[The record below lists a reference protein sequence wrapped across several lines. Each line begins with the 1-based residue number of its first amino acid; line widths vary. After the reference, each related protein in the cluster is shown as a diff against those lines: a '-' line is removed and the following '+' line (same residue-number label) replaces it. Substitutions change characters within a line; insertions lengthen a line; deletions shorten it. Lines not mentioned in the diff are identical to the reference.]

1 MSISDY
7 ERRKLLEKAAK
18 LKAEKE
24 DGSSFPT
31 PLNLQQV
38 QDRKMDQRLEKT
50 QVAAKATAQATSGFA
65 KELAAK
71 TAKLA
76 QEQAQ
81 QGKAKAGAWK
91 QAQDAK
97 RAEQE
102 DGKRIQNAELD
113 REEQNPAIENTAV
126 ANPQALSKP
135 TFKILASIAV
145 FTALSGAGVWFW
157 TQHESE
163 KTPELH
169 QVDVPSPLPVAP
181 APQVQEAP
189 KASEPVQVIEP
200 VHEMSVTPSVEEQ
213 PKSVEPKLQKVD
225 RSPAPI
231 AIVRAPKKRSEMR
244 QQIEQPNTKG
254 SDWVDKANNDLD
266 HFAEQLK

>member
-24 DGSSFPT
+24 GGSSFPS
-31 PLNLQQV
+31 PLDEQQV
-38 QDRKMDQRLEKT
+38 QDRKMDQRLKQT

-65 KELAAK
+65 KELAG
-71 TAKLA
+71 KLGSLG

-81 QGKAKAGAWK
+81 RAKAKADAWK

-97 RAEQE
+97 RTEHE
-102 DGKRIQNAELD
+102 EVKRIQDAELD
-113 REEQNPAIENTAV
+113 REKQSTVIESSPDAT
-126 ANPQALSKP
+126 PKSPSKP
-135 TFKILASIAV
+135 TFKILAFIAV
-145 FTALSGAGVWFW
+145 FIALSGAGAWFW
-157 TQHESE
+157 TQQGSE
-163 KTPELH
+163 KNPELH
-169 QVDVPSPLPVAP
+169 QAEVPSALPVE
-181 APQVQEAP
+181 VQEAP
-189 KASEPVQVIEP
+189 KASEPVQVVEP
-200 VHEMSVTPSVEEQ
+200 VQEVALTPIVDERLRSA
-213 PKSVEPKLQKVD
+213 EPMPQKVD

-231 AIVRAPKKRSEMR
+231 AVVRAPKERSAMR
-244 QQIEQPNTKG
+244 QQVEQPKAKR

>member
-18 LKAEKE
+18 FKAEKE
-24 DGSSFPT
+24 GGSSFSR
-31 PLNLQQV
+31 PLDNQQA
-38 QDRKMDQRLEKT
+38 QDRKMDQRLEQT
-50 QVAAKATAQATSGFA
+50 QIAAKAAAQTTSKFA

-81 QGKAKAGAWK
+81 RAKAKAHAWK

-97 RAEQE
+97 RTEHE
-102 DGKRIQNAELD
+102 EVNRIQDAELG
-113 REEQNPAIENTAV
+113 REKQSTVIESSPDAT
-126 ANPQALSKP
+126 PKSPSKP
-135 TFKILASIAV
+135 TLKILASIAA
-145 FTALSGAGVWFW
+145 FTALSGAGAWFW

-163 KTPELH
+163 KTPQLH
-169 QVDVPSPLPVAP
+169 QVDVPSTLPVAP
-181 APQVQEAP
+181 APQVPEAP

-231 AIVRAPKKRSEMR
+231 AVVRAPKKRSEMR
-244 QQIEQPNTKG
+244 QQIEQPNAKG

>member
-18 LKAEKE
+18 LKSEKE
-24 DGSSFPT
+24 GGSSFPS
-31 PLNLQQV
+31 PLNRQQV
-38 QDRKMDQRLEKT
+38 QDRKMDLRLE
-50 QVAAKATAQATSGFA
+50 QAQIAAKATAQTTSKFA

-76 QEQAQ
+76 HEQAQ
-81 QGKAKAGAWK
+81 RAKAKAGAWK
-91 QAQDAK
+91 QAKDAK
-97 RAEQE
+97 QAEQE
-102 DGKRIQNAELD
+102 EVKQIESAKPDQ
-113 REEQNPAIENTAV
+113 EEPNPAIENTSV
-126 ANPQALSKP
+126 VHPEALSKP
-135 TFKILASIAV
+135 TFKILASIAA
-145 FTALSGAGVWFW
+145 FTALLGAGAWFW

-169 QVDVPSPLPVAP
+169 QVV
-181 APQVQEAP
+181 
-189 KASEPVQVIEP
+189 EPVQEVPLTAI
-200 VHEMSVTPSVEEQ
+200 VEERRRSAA
-213 PKSVEPKLQKVD
+213 PMPQKVD

-231 AIVRAPKKRSEMR
+231 GVVRAPKKRSEMR
-244 QQIEQPNTKG
+244 QQIEQPNAKG

>member
-24 DGSSFPT
+24 GGSSSPS
-31 PLNLQQV
+31 PLNKQQV
-38 QDRKMDQRLEKT
+38 QDRKMDQRLE
-50 QVAAKATAQATSGFA
+50 QAQIAAKATAQATSKFA
-65 KELAAK
+65 KELAAN

-76 QEQAQ
+76 Q
-81 QGKAKAGAWK
+81 AKVYAWK
-91 QAQDAK
+91 QAQHAK
-97 RAEQE
+97 RAKKEEVKQ
-102 DGKRIQNAELD
+102 IVSAELD
-113 REEQNPAIENTAV
+113 QEEPNPAIENTSV
-126 ANPQALSKP
+126 VHPKALSKP
-135 TFKILASIAV
+135 TFKILASIAA
-145 FTALSGAGVWFW
+145 FTALSGAGAWFW

-169 QVDVPSPLPVAP
+169 QVDVPSTVPVAP
-181 APQVQEAP
+181 APQVQDAP

-213 PKSVEPKLQKVD
+213 PKLVEPKLQKVD

-231 AIVRAPKKRSEMR
+231 AVVRAPKKRSEMR
-244 QQIEQPNTKG
+244 QQIEQPKAKE